1 MVSLAYARWKGK
13 DLPTEAEWEFAARG
27 GLEQAEFAW
36 GSELT
41 PAGRHMANT
50 WQGSFPTVNHNQ
62 DGYARTS
69 PVKAFPPNGYGLYD
83 MIGNVWE
90 WTSDWFSSQHD
101 ADTTKACCVP
111 RNPRGGLESA
121 SYDPCLPD
129 IKIPRKVLKGG
140 SHLCAPNYCRRYR
153 PAARHAEAIDTST
166 SHVGFRCVVR
176 NGESNETA
184 S

>member
-1 MVSLAYARWKGK
+1 
-13 DLPTEAEWEFAARG
+13 
-27 GLEQAEFAW
+27 
-36 GSELT
+36 
-41 PAGRHMANT
+41 
-50 WQGSFPTVNHNQ
+50 
-62 DGYARTS
+62 
-69 PVKAFPPNGYGLYD
+69 
-83 MIGNVWE
+83 
-90 WTSDWFSSQHD
+90 
-101 ADTTKACCVP
+101 